1 MLQDYTSEYTNED
14 ALKMQRSTAL
24 YLIDKLALRVGGEK
38 DTDEEA
44 DTVSRLE
51 LVKRVHVEAAC
62 QVGCCSL
69 RQEHVT
75 FIEEEAPEGSDE
87 KPKYIVHFKF
97 LGKVGLLIAPRIV
110 I

>member
-1 MLQDYTSEYTNED
+1 MLQSYTGEYTNTEPF
-14 ALKMQRSTAL
+14 KMQRSTAL

-51 LVKRVHVEAAC
+51 LVKRVEAAC